1 MAEAVGGGIDAAVS
15 RGALQVV
22 VAIELRLRA
31 VPIVPLLVTVGTR
44 GIAGEGVAAGVAGVV
59 AVRLQE
65 KPQLLT
71 RRRRTCPQHQER
83 ITGGRSGMCLVT
95 KLQ

>member
-1 MAEAVGGGIDAAVS
+1 MAEAVGGGIDAAVR

-22 VAIELRLRA
+22 VAVELRLRA
-31 VPIVPLLVTVGTR
+31 VPIVPLLVAVGTR
-44 GIAGEGVAAGVAGVV
+44 GVAGEGVAAGVAGVV

-71 RRRRTCPQHQER
+71 RRRCA
-83 ITGGRSGMCLVT
+83 LNT
-95 KLQ
+95 KKGSQGDALACA